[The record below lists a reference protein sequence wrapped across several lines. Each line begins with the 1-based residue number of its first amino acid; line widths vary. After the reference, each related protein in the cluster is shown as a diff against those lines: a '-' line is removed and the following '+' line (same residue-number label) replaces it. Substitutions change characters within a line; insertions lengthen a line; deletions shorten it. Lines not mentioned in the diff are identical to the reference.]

1 MSRRF
6 AAVAIAAALAS
17 LPCAS
22 AQDQGPATGTREPR
36 RDETFKLVDAYVI
49 SNLQESLGLT
59 DEQFVKALPLVKKLQ
74 TERREYLL
82 ERTRLLRDMRRLMRT
97 GGGEPQVLDDLKQLK
112 ALEADGPA
120 RVRRNADA
128 LDATL
133 SPLQQAKF
141 RLLELEVEQRMREL
155 MNRARGA
162 GPGARR
168 QPQQ

>member
-1 MSRRF
+1 MSRCF
-6 AAVAIAAALAS
+6 GVVAIGAALAF
-17 LPCAS
+17 LPCAW
-22 AQDQGPATGTREPR
+22 AQDQVPATGAGEAR

-59 DEQFVKALPLVKKLQ
+59 DEQFVKALPLVKRLQ
-74 TERREYLL
+74 TDRREVLL
-82 ERTRLLRDMRRLMRT
+82 ERTRLLRDMRRLMRV
-97 GGGEPQVLDDLKQLK
+97 GGGEAQVLDDLKQLK

-120 RVRRNADA
+120 RVKRNVDA

-133 SPLQQAKF
+133 SPVQQAKF

-155 MNRARGA
+155 MSRARGA

-168 QPQQ
+168 QPQ